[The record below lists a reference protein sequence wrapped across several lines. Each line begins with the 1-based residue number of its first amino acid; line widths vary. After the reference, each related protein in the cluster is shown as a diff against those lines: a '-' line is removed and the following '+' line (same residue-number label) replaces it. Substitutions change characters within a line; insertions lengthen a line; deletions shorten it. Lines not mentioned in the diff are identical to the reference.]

1 MRILMIGLGSIGQRH
16 LRNIKRTFGDEH
28 EIIAYRTR
36 RLQQTFSDDLKIRE
50 GVSLEEEYNLTVYT
64 DLDEALKTKPDVA
77 FITNITA
84 KHIEC
89 ATKCAK
95 AGCNL
100 FLEKPISDSMDGV
113 LELQKICKEK
123 NLTVWVGYQNRY
135 HLCVQR
141 MKEILE
147 TGAIGNLVSVH
158 SDFCERVTTM
168 HTYEDYST
176 TYMARKDMGG
186 GPVLNLQIHDLDCLQ
201 WLFGTPESVYS
212 VCNKNSGIN
221 IDVEDS
227 ASSVYR
233 FKDKNGRL
241 VPVYAYT
248 DFLQFPPSHK
258 MKVVGEKG
266 RIEIDFLKATLLYVQ
281 DGEVKEEK
289 SYDDFVRNQMFI
301 WELSDFFNCIKE
313 KSEPDISFEQG
324 IVSLKMALA
333 AKKSSTERREVLLSE
348 I

>member
-1 MRILMIGLGSIGQRH
+1 MKILMIGLGSIGQRH

-28 EIIAYRTR
+28 EIYAYRTR
-36 RLQQTFSDDLKIRE
+36 RLQQTFSDDLKVRD
-50 GVSLEEEYNLTVYT
+50 GVSLEEEYNLTVFT
-64 DLDEALKTKPDVA
+64 DLDEALKIKPDVA

-89 ATKCAK
+89 ALKCAK

-113 LELQKICKEK
+113 LELQKVIQEK

-135 HLCVQR
+135 HLCVKR
-141 MKEILE
+141 MKEILD
-147 TGAIGNLVSVH
+147 TKAIGNLISVH

-201 WLFGTPESVYS
+201 WLFGTPVSAYS
-212 VCNKNSGIN
+212 VCNKNSGID

-227 ASSVYR
+227 ASTIYKFR
-233 FKDKNGRL
+233 DENGRL

-281 DGEVKEEK
+281 DGEVVEEA
-289 SYDDFVRNQMFI
+289 SYNDFVRNQMFI
-301 WELSDFFNCIKE
+301 WELTDFFECIEK
-313 KSEPDISFEQG
+313 KSEPFITFEQG

-333 AKKSSTERREVLLSE
+333 AKISSKESREVLLSE
-348 I
+348 V